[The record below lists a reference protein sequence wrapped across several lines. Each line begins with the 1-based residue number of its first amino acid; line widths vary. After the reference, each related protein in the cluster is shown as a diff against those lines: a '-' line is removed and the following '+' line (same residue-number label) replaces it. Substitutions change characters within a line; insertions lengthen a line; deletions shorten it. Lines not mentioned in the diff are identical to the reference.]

1 MVMYYIAGSDAN
13 IFELERALVHA
24 ANLVNETGN
33 PQKLYMITEDGEHR
47 LLYVI
52 SPQ

>member
-1 MVMYYIAGSDAN
+1 MVMYYIAGSDAK
-13 IFELERALVHA
+13 IFGLDRALVHA
-24 ANLVNETGN
+24 AGLVNATGT

-52 SPQ
+52 SNQ